1 MQQTNADSPGGLTVA
16 LDTPSARLLADQ
28 AGIIADLQ
36 FVMESCKRLLTE
48 LARPETERD
57 AVVPLALWSSAL
69 VAYGRCFGSGRQLG
83 LTADDIRSLPLKG
96 EVMEY
101 HKWVLAE
108 RTRLTK
114 HPAQPFEM
122 ARVGAALSPPGAP
135 DQQVAGVA
143 VMSRSRVLVDE
154 TGVRQLGALAAE
166 LAKQTADRA
175 KAQQDVALADAQAM
189 DIDRLYAQPPLP
201 AGVPGDDD

>member
-1 MQQTNADSPGGLTVA
+1 MQETNADSPDALTVA
-16 LDTPSARLLADQ
+16 LETPSARLLADQ

-48 LARPETERD
+48 LARPEEERD

-69 VAYGRCFGSGRQLG
+69 VTYGRCFGSGRHLG
-83 LTADDIRSLPLKG
+83 LTAEDIRSLPLKG
-96 EVMEY
+96 EVLEY

-108 RTRLTK
+108 RTRQTR

-122 ARVGAALSPPGAP
+122 ARVGAALSPPGAAERR
-135 DQQVAGVA
+135 VAGVA

-175 KAQQDVALADAQAM
+175 KSQQDVALADAQAM
-189 DIDRLYAQPPLP
+189 DIDRLYALPPMS
-201 AGVPGDDD
+201 AGAPGDDD